1 VDDGLSRAR
10 RSASIGGVR
19 SYWNNTVSWT
29 TEPEDDLEVA
39 RRRAVDPYWSPRTD
53 PDLDPDIDDAE
64 GGPGAPRP
72 PKRRAPRVSPDG
84 LAAVAAGAVRYET
97 ARRGML
103 QQDLAMALGRS
114 RSAISA
120 RYTGQVPWSLDEIGR
135 IAVLYGCHVSDLLT
149 EAPQSRSPW

>member
-1 VDDGLSRAR
+1 MDDGRSRAHG
-10 RSASIGGVR
+10 SASIGGV
-19 SYWNNTVSWT
+19 SGYWNNFVSWT
-29 TEPEDDLEVA
+29 PEPEDDLEIE
-39 RRRAVDPYWSPRTD
+39 RRRAVDPYWSPRTN

-72 PKRRAPRVSPDG
+72 RKARAPRVSPDG

-120 RYTGQVPWSLDEIGR
+120 RYTGRVPWSLDEIGR
-135 IAVLYGCHVSDLLT
+135 IAVLYGCRVSDLLT

>member
-1 VDDGLSRAR
+1 MSTYGN
-10 RSASIGGVR
+10 SIM
-19 SYWNNTVSWT
+19 SWS
-29 TEPEDDLEVA
+29 TEPADERGIA
-39 RRRAVDPYWSPRTD
+39 QRRAVDPYWSPPTD
-53 PDLDPDIDDAE
+53 PDVDPDIDDAE

-72 PKRRAPRVSPDG
+72 RKARAPRVSPDG

-120 RYTGQVPWSLDEIGR
+120 RYTGQVAWSLDEIGR
-135 IAVLYGCHVSDLLT
+135 IAVLYGCRVSDLLT
-149 EAPQSRSPW
+149 GAPLSRSPW

>member
-1 VDDGLSRAR
+1 MTSF
-10 RSASIGGVR
+10 
-19 SYWNNTVSWT
+19 WT
-29 TEPEDDLEVA
+29 TPAAPDDEPEPEPDLDRV
-39 RRRAVDPYWSPRTD
+39 RRRALDPYWAPATD

-72 PKRRAPRVSPDG
+72 RKARAPRVAPDG
-84 LAAVAAGAVRYET
+84 LAAVAAGAVRYES
-97 ARRGML
+97 ARRGMM
-103 QQDLAMALGRS
+103 QQDLAAALGRS

-135 IAVLYGCHVSDLLT
+135 IAVLYGCRVSDLLT